1 MFLGTEGADI
11 AGGMERPWL
20 RTAGFCLWKAETPR
34 HKEGLGKEKG
44 SESSGG
50 GDTVLGTWS
59 VRKRY
64 LED

>member
-1 MFLGTEGADI
+1 MFLGTEGADT

-50 GDTVLGTWS
+50 G
-59 VRKRY
+59 
-64 LED
+64 